1 VTSPVAEISPRPEY
15 ALSAP
20 ADYEARALDLAI
32 EALSDIAECDG
43 ARVGLKWDRIFT
55 HDKPGSDGV
64 SQTRS
69 DLVGVVAPILYV
81 YFCGAHANLAKCPRI
96 FVDEKG
102 KTHPAHAICLLGMK
116 TRTLMQGQKIKDV
129 VRKGVED
136 FLRLHN
142 VTPTPLVL
150 TKPLS
155 HAS

>member
-1 VTSPVAEISPRPEY
+1 MTSSVAEISPRPEY
-15 ALSAP
+15 ALAAP

-43 ARVGLKWDRIFT
+43 ARVGLKWDRIFP

-81 YFCGAHANLAKCPRI
+81 YFCGAHANLAKCPRV

-102 KTHPAHAICLLGMK
+102 KTHPAHAICLLGMR
-116 TRTLMQGQKIKDV
+116 TRTLLMQGQKIKDV
-129 VRKGVED
+129 VRRGVED
-136 FLRLHN
+136 FLRSHN
-142 VTPTPLVL
+142 VTS
-150 TKPLS
+150 KPLS